1 MAFHPTPFDAVP
13 PRGVVESAPQVA
25 FLDRLLVRG
34 RPAAF
39 LPVVDPLGDAFA
51 DVLAVGEQLD
61 LARSLQGGE
70 RLDHGGQFH
79 PVVRGGG
86 RTPVQLF
93 AVRSAGQDDTPT
105 AGTVR
110 VPLAGPVRVDH
121 HARQRPTRRL
131 DGLLHGRLGLAAVGD
146 VGFYHERG
154 AAGL

>member
-1 MAFHPTPFDAVP
+1 
-13 PRGVVESAPQVA
+13 
-25 FLDRLLVRG
+25 
-34 RPAAF
+34 
-39 LPVVDPLGDAFA
+39 

-110 VPLAGPVRVDH
+110 VPLAGSHCACPDDH
-121 HARQRPTRRL
+121 GSRRY
-131 DGLLHGRLGLAAVGD
+131 GTWWAAS
-146 VGFYHERG
+146 ERG
-154 AAGL
+154 RYSPRSGVRGGPQVLSFSP